1 MNHLEIIFTLIGVAF
16 VYASCHHET
25 MKHAKPA
32 KRTGKRKASS
42 KPPATVLA
50 MPVGGSRCKPPKI
63 NTY

>member
-1 MNHLEIIFTLIGVAF
+1 MLGLIFTLIGVAF

-42 KPPATVLA
+42 KPPATVLS
-50 MPVGGSRCKPPKI
+50 MPIGGRKPPPAPR
-63 NTY
+63 TY